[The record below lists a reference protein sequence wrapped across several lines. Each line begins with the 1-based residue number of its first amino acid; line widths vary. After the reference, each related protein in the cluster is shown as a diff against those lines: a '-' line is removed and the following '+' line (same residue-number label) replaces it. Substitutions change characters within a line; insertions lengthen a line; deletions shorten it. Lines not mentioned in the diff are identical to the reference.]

1 MARFICFANQ
11 KGGVGKTTLTALCAN
26 ALSSP
31 PFNHSV
37 CVVDADRQKSFS
49 KARSIDA
56 QITSKIPYKV
66 VEMTS
71 GEVVANVDS
80 LEEFDFVF
88 VDVQGKIDEGLSIKQ
103 QDNTKILLL
112 SDFIFIPFVSG
123 SFGTDA
129 SIDFLKHLLTL
140 REVKPSLMVFGVF
153 NMFQARAKESKALL
167 DEMKVIS
174 RVFNI
179 DFLKAPLSNLSV
191 YRNVDTVTSL
201 YAKDNFKLFFD
212 EFYKMIK

>member
-26 ALSSP
+26 ALSLP
-31 PFNHSV
+31 PFSKSV

-49 KARSIDA
+49 KARNIDERL
-56 QITSKIPYKV
+56 TSNIPYKV
-66 VEMTS
+66 LEMSSSEIVT
-71 GEVVANVDS
+71 NIDS
-80 LEEFDFVF
+80 LEDFDFVF
-88 VDVQGKIDEGLSIKQ
+88 IDVQGKIDEGLNIKQ
-103 QDNTKILLL
+103 QDSAKIFLL

-140 REVKPSLMVFGVF
+140 RDVKPQLAVFGVL
-153 NMFQARAKESKALL
+153 NMFQSRTKESKALL

-179 DFLKAPLSNLSV
+179 NCLKATVGNLSA
-191 YRNVDTVTSL
+191 YRNVDTITSL
-201 YAKDNFKLFFD
+201 YSKDNFKLFFD
-212 EFYKMIK
+212 EFYEVIK

>member
-26 ALSSP
+26 ALSLP
-31 PFNHSV
+31 PFNKSV

-49 KARSIDA
+49 TARSIDEKL
-56 QITSKIPYKV
+56 THKLPYKV

-71 GEVVANVDS
+71 KEVVANVDD
-80 LEEFDFVF
+80 LEAFDFVL

-103 QDNTKILLL
+103 QDNAKIFLL

-129 SIDFLKHLLTL
+129 SIDFLKHLIAL
-140 REVKPSLMVFGVF
+140 RDVKPSLTVWGVL
-153 NMFQARAKESKALL
+153 NMFQSRTKESKALL
-167 DEMKVIS
+167 DEMKVIG

-179 DFLKAPLSNLSV
+179 DYITVPLGNLSA
-191 YRNVDTVTSL
+191 YRNVDTITSL
-201 YAKDNFKLFFD
+201 YSKDNFKLFFD
-212 EFYKMIK
+212 EF